1 MFSDKAKGSNLPR
14 LVVCV
19 FMGIALLGGF
29 SSPALTAP
37 AEDKSFAEYFEGGK
51 AYLEKERFEEAARKF
66 KESLRLNPRLDE
78 IDEQVVK
85 EAQAYL
91 EKINIELKRVE
102 EERHYREGRER
113 LAQEKRA
120 ARLKEREQ
128 ARRLAGEERAKRL
141 AEREEARRLA
151 EEERAKRLAE
161 REEARRL
168 AAEERAE
175 ARRIREEERARIRAE
190 RERAREEAARERA
203 EERARR
209 RKEREE
215 KNR

>member
-141 AEREEARRLA
+141 AEREEARRLV
-151 EEERAKRLAE
+151 
-161 REEARRL
+161 
-168 AAEERAE
+168 AEERAE
-175 ARRIREEERARIRAE
+175 ARRIRTEERARIRAE